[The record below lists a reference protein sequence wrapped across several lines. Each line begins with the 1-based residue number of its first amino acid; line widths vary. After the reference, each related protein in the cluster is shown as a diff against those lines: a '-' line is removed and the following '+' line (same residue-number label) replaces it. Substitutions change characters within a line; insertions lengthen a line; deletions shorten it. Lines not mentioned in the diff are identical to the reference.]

1 MPTTSVMPAAWKV
14 EAAST
19 RIDALTKIASVSA
32 TTMSMV
38 ANRSASRLP
47 GVGALE
53 ARVCTIE
60 ECR

>member
-14 EAAST
+14 EAART

-38 ANRSASRLP
+38 ANRIASRFP
-47 GVGALE
+47 ASVGWKS
-53 ARVCTIE
+53 RVCTIDE
-60 ECR
+60 WR